1 LATGGWALI
10 VLLVFLGFVFGL
22 VAGYTIIARRS
33 KTKYLAAAEYW
44 VYIPGEEMP
53 AQEKL
58 LDRIV
63 GKNPYKKGGRSPI
76 GPPEGLVFSD
86 IRLHMALVL
95 RKRNAHIFRPD
106 LFEEVDLTA
115 DQLKTMA
122 DCNAIIK
129 LRYIS
134 EEPLPDKR
142 HLQFLIH
149 AADAMAEIADSCLIY
164 DQTAQRL
171 YSKDELA
178 ELLAKDLDATR
189 PQCHVNILWRDK
201 VTGCYA
207 ETFGLRK
214 IGLDELRTGVMERD
228 EQFLV
233 MQVMDLAIERLWSMT
248 YLPQEVEVEAYDD
261 TFRILLSPPAEGVAK
276 ARILRM
282 QAA

>member
-1 LATGGWALI
+1 
-10 VLLVFLGFVFGL
+10 VV
-22 VAGYTIIARRS
+22 GYTFISRRGR
-33 KTKYLAAAEYW
+33 TKYLAAAEYW
-44 VYIPGEEMP
+44 VYIPGEVMP
-53 AQEKL
+53 AQEAL
-58 LDRIV
+58 LDRVV

-76 GPPEGLVFSD
+76 GPAEGLVLSD

-95 RKRNAHIFRPD
+95 RKRNPHIFRPD
-106 LFEEVDLTA
+106 LFEDVDVTNE
-115 DQLKTMA
+115 QLQAMA
-122 DCNAIIK
+122 GSNAIVK

-149 AADAMAEIADSCLIY
+149 AADAMAEITGSALIY

-171 YSKDELA
+171 FTKTEMS
-178 ELLAKDLDATR
+178 ELLAKDLDATT
-189 PQCHVNILWRDK
+189 PQCHVNILWREK
-201 VTGCYA
+201 VTECTA
-207 ETFGLRK
+207 ETHGLRK
-214 IGLDELRTGVMERD
+214 IGLDELRTGPMEAD

-233 MQVMDLAIERLWSMT
+233 LQVMDLAVERLWNMT

-261 TFRILLSPPAEGVAK
+261 TFRILLSPPDKGVST